1 MSEAEPTPSLIEF
14 WFDFGS
20 PYAWLAAHQI
30 EAVATRAGRGVR
42 WRPFLLGVVFRETG
56 MAPLAEQKF
65 RGEYGARDVAR
76 CARRLGLG
84 FATAAVPAGVSVA
97 CSRAFYALALAG
109 ADSPRFARAAMD
121 AGFAEGRDIGSAE
134 AARGLATALG
144 MDASASEAPE
154 ARAALRAATEEAI
167 RRGIFG
173 SPFVIADGEPFWGQ
187 DRLAMLEAWLTEG
200 PW

>member
-1 MSEAEPTPSLIEF
+1 MTPIEF

-20 PYAWLAAHQI
+20 PYAWLAAHQLDGL
-30 EAVATRAGRGVR
+30 AARTGRAIR

-76 CARRLGLG
+76 LARRLGLG
-84 FATAAVPAGVSVA
+84 FATASVPAGVSLA
-97 CSRAFYALALAG
+97 CSRAFHALEIAG
-109 ADSPRFARAAMD
+109 ADAPRFALAAMD

-134 AARGLATALG
+134 AARALAASCGL
-144 MDASASEAPE
+144 DASGGGGPE

-167 RRGIFG
+167 RRGVFG
-173 SPFVIADGEPFWGQ
+173 SPFLVADGEPFWGQ
-187 DRLAMLEAWLTEG
+187 DRLPMLEAWIREG
-200 PW
+200 GW

>member
-1 MSEAEPTPSLIEF
+1 MTAPIEF

-30 EAVATRAGRGVR
+30 GGIAARTGRAVR

-65 RGEYGARDVAR
+65 RGDYGARDVAR
-76 CARRLGLG
+76 LARRMGLG
-84 FATAAVPAGVSVA
+84 FAGASVPAGVSLA
-97 CSRAFYALALAG
+97 CARAFYAVQGAG
-109 ADSPRFARAAMD
+109 GDAPRFALAAMD
-121 AGFAEGRDIGSAE
+121 AGFAGGRDIGSAD
-134 AARGLATALG
+134 AARALATSLG
-144 MDASASEAPE
+144 LDASASDGAE

-173 SPFVIADGEPFWGQ
+173 SPFFVAGGEPFWGQ
-187 DRLAMLEAWLTEG
+187 DRLPLLEAWLSEG
-200 PW
+200 GW

>member
-1 MSEAEPTPSLIEF
+1 MTAPIEF

-30 EAVATRAGRGVR
+30 GGVAARTGRALR

-76 CARRLGLG
+76 LARRLGLG
-84 FATAAVPAGVSVA
+84 FATAAVPAGVSLA
-97 CSRAFYALALAG
+97 CSRAFHAIDAAGGDAARFALAAL
-109 ADSPRFARAAMD
+109 D
-121 AGFAEGRDIGSAE
+121 AGFAEGRDLGSAD
-134 AARGLATALG
+134 AARALAGSLGL
-144 MDASASEAPE
+144 DASASDGAE

-173 SPFVIADGEPFWGQ
+173 SPFLVADGEPFWGQ
-187 DRLAMLEAWLTEG
+187 DRLPLLEAWLTEG